1 MPDHQQQTTTQTS
14 TSSTSSASSLGG
26 SDESQELVG
35 NQAIIDIIKAQNSPT
50 GQRELNPNKNGIV
63 FLGFNTYAHDEANHL
78 NRINTGGGA
87 VSAKPG
93 REQDK
98 ISSGGVTY
106 DLQTVEGV
114 ASFIATLGLDDQ
126 KAVRA
131 AEFLFDIG
139 DEARDEM
146 AQFIQIL
153 SQAEMGERDI
163 DRMVLSG
170 HSVGSQLWG
179 DHNGEVTFKELSE
192 LFELFPNAAGQV
204 EHLML
209 SACYS
214 GGEAK
219 MSQYQEMFGN
229 VDSVMAYHGSSPGTW
244 SGAMDHMTRWERV
257 TDKGDDPGGVDPS
270 VARGLRKAENVSTWN
285 SVDGYQGDKPMSVYE
300 LQRELDSRE
309 TVYQSHFDGQQEV
322 ADSQTGPLRDY
333 YNLVQRA
340 LANPEFPSGAT
351 QELERRRDVTI
362 RLLYFGLISSKF
374 QDHYGSQLQAGIR
387 GAGLAVPDFNQ
398 LGRKGSLDFITELA
412 AAGGDGATAT
422 ALDLLQRG
430 LRDLTEEVIPTSW
443 V

>member
-1 MPDHQQQTTTQTS
+1 MPDHQQQQTAETS
-14 TSSTSSASSLGG
+14 TSTASSSSSRSGG
-26 SDESQELVG
+26 DASQSLMG
-35 NQAIIDIIKAQNSPT
+35 NQAVIDIIKAQNSPT
-50 GQRELNPNKNGIV
+50 GQRALDPNKNGIV

-78 NRINTGGGA
+78 NRINSGGGA
-87 VSAKPG
+87 VAAKPG

-98 ISSGGVTY
+98 ISTGGVNY
-106 DLQTVEGV
+106 DLQTTEGV
-114 ASFIATLGLDDQ
+114 ASFIATLGMDDQ
-126 KAVRA
+126 LAVSA
-131 AEFLFDIG
+131 AEFLLRIG

-146 AQFIQIL
+146 AQFIKIL

-179 DHNGEVTFKELSE
+179 DHNGQVSFAQLDE
-192 LFELFPNAAGQV
+192 LFDLFPNASEQV

-219 MSQYQEMFGN
+219 MSQYHEMFGN
-229 VDSVMAYHGSSPGTW
+229 VQSVTAYHGSSPGTW
-244 SGAMDHMTRWERV
+244 SGAMDHMTRWERA
-257 TDKGDDPGGVDPS
+257 TDKGDDPGGVDPGI
-270 VARGLRKAENVSTWN
+270 ARGLRKAENVSTWN

-300 LQRELDSRE
+300 LQRELSARE

-340 LANPEFPSGAT
+340 LANPEFPSGEV

-362 RLLYFGLISSKF
+362 RLLYFGLISTKF
-374 QDHYGSQLQAGIR
+374 QEHYSGQLRAGIR
-387 GAGLAVPDFNQ
+387 AAGLSVPDFHQ

-412 AAGGDGATAT
+412 AAGGDSATAT

-430 LRDLTEEVIPTSW
+430 LRDLTEDVIPTSW